1 MLNVSEAKSHII
13 QATRP
18 GEDGAVSDSMFKNNF
33 QGETNRW
40 GCSNSIYFS
49 KNHSNGTVNPLRAQA
64 RDP

>member
-13 QATRP
+13 QATGA

-33 QGETNRW
+33 LGETNPW

-49 KNHSNGTVNPLRAQA
+49 KNHPNGTVDPVRAQA